1 MTFAAGVRR
10 SSSAL
15 NCYSIRTKEKTMT
28 KREKLLDEVFEA
40 ALQNDMKYF
49 G

>member
-1 MTFAAGVRR
+1 M
-10 SSSAL
+10 SSQVHRPPTPLSSNL
-15 NCYSIRTKEKTMT
+15 KEKTMT
-28 KREKLLDEVFEA
+28 KREKLLDKVFEA